1 MEDLLHKLSV
11 GISPQSRIG
20 KPADGTVPSPWEQ
33 LALECSHR

>member
-20 KPADGTVPSPWEQ
+20 KPADGTVPSSWEQ